1 MKERKENN
9 PDAFSEMAQL
19 APFYNASGGQLCSN
33 AVIVVVLEKPTFKA
47 AYLRLVI
54 RLAVPLADGPAVSWR
69 LLSLGEIIQIRLART
84 TYVLI
89 FFD

>member
-33 AVIVVVLEKPTFKA
+33 VVIVVVLEKPTFKA
-47 AYLRLVI
+47 H
-54 RLAVPLADGPAVSWR
+54 
-69 LLSLGEIIQIRLART
+69 
-84 TYVLI
+84 TYIL
-89 FFD
+89 